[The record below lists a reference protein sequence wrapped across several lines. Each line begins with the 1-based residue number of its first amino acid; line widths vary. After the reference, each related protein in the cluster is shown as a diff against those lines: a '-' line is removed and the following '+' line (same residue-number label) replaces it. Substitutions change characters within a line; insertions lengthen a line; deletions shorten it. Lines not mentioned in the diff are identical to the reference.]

1 MRKASTK
8 KSKRT
13 KYLPVFLNTDP
24 LVVKTMLEKEG
35 KDLVMLKSEAE
46 AEEKLSNKKDKKVLY
61 GFFSLTVL
69 LECLPLFKKRRP
81 PLLWE
86 TVSAVR
92 YLANLLPLR
101 YLDAD
106 VKTGGLIMFKV
117 YDSKKVLGLFGTKYE
132 FSDREIL
139 LNKAGNKQFGNN
151 SILSTLLN
159 EFLVSLPAVVHEAF
173 LVAYLSYVETSDEN
187 AFMKFVENNRL
198 VTSSNKTEFKRLRK
212 YTLED
217 IIPHAPILEKKKSK
231 EWLNIKK
238 HQHDL
243 RDSLRRFRLLKETFG
258 DRQLVNYLDKEGTVV
273 ESRERRVA

>member
-1 MRKASTK
+1 
-8 KSKRT
+8 
-13 KYLPVFLNTDP
+13 
-24 LVVKTMLEKEG
+24 
-35 KDLVMLKSEAE
+35 
-46 AEEKLSNKKDKKVLY
+46 
-61 GFFSLTVL
+61 
-69 LECLPLFKKRRP
+69 
-81 PLLWE
+81 
-86 TVSAVR
+86 
-92 YLANLLPLR
+92 
-101 YLDAD
+101 
-106 VKTGGLIMFKV
+106 
-117 YDSKKVLGLFGTKYE
+117 
-132 FSDREIL
+132 
-139 LNKAGNKQFGNN
+139 
-151 SILSTLLN
+151 
-159 EFLVSLPAVVHEAF
+159 
-173 LVAYLSYVETSDEN
+173 VAYLSYVETSDEN